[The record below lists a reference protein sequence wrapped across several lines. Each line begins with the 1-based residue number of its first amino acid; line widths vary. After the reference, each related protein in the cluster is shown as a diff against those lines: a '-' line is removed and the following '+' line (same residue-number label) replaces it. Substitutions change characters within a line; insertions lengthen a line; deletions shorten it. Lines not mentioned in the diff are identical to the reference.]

1 MTRIHFHLLPDRSS
15 GARDVYACQQAQ
27 AAYSK
32 GRGVLIYTT
41 DAEHSRQLDF
51 LLWSFRDSS
60 FVPHCLLNTGDTG
73 AEPDAA
79 PANTVHISYGENVG
93 GHHGLLINLADSI
106 PRFFSRF
113 DELQEI
119 VIDHED
125 DLERSRKRYR
135 YYLDQGYPLEH
146 HRIRQRILSQ

>member
-1 MTRIHFHLLPDRSS
+1 MTRIHFHLLPDRLS

-27 AAYSK
+27 VAYSK
-32 GRGVLIYTT
+32 GRRVLICTT
-41 DAEHSRQLDF
+41 DAEHSRRLDS

-60 FVPHCLLNTGDTG
+60 FVPHSLITSGEETDGT
-73 AEPDAA
+73 
-79 PANTVHISYGENVG
+79 PANTVHISYGDDVG
-93 GHHGLLINLADSI
+93 EHHDLLINLADSI

-119 VIDHED
+119 VLDHED